1 MLSHLLFTAV
11 AALAAPASHRGDQWV
26 ADWDA
31 AAKLAKESGKDLF
44 VDFTGSDW
52 CGWCIKLH
60 EEVFAHEE
68 FLKGVGEQ
76 FVLVAL
82 DYPQGDEAK
91 AKVPNPERNAELAK
105 QHKIG
110 GYPTILLMTA
120 DGEVFGRTGYREGG
134 AAPYVT
140 HVAELRTSG
149 KAEIAEAKEFEAKF
163 AAATGEEQLKLL
175 DVAIEKLMA
184 LAGESPATA
193 KFSAIARHALTLD
206 ADNKAGRK
214 LKAIKALLHV
224 GDVTADVVGAARE
237 LDPKNENGL
246 LEKVV
251 LAETGN
257 IGSEEELKAAAKKID
272 DLDALGPMK
281 DKEVAMQLYVNAAFW
296 NFQFIKNVEVAKKY
310 SKKVSELGLE
320 INPRLQ
326 QLLDRING
334 S

>member
-11 AALAAPASHRGDQWV
+11 AALAAPASHRGDAWV

-68 FLKGVGEQ
+68 FLKAVGDQ

-91 AKVPNPERNAELAK
+91 AKVPNPARNAELAK
-105 QHKIG
+105 QYKIA
-110 GYPTILLMTA
+110 GYPTILLMTPE
-120 DGEVFGRTGYREGG
+120 GEVFGRSGYREGG

-140 HVAELRTSG
+140 HVAELRTGG
-149 KAEIAEAKEFEAKF
+149 KAALAEAKEFEAKF
-163 AAATGEEQLKLL
+163 AAAKGEEQLKLL
-175 DVAIEKLMA
+175 DAAIEKLQA
-184 LAGESPATA
+184 LEGDAPSAA
-193 KFSAIARHALTLD
+193 KFGAIARHALTLD

-214 LKAIKALLHV
+214 LKAVKALLHV
-224 GDVTADVVGAARE
+224 GDVAEDVVTAARQ
-237 LDPKNENGL
+237 LDPTNADGL
-246 LEKVV
+246 LEQVV
-251 LAETGN
+251 AAETGN
-257 IGSEEELKAAAKKID
+257 IGGPDEIAPAAKKID
-272 DLDALGPMK
+272 ELDALGPIK
-281 DKEVAMQLYVNAAFW
+281 DKELAMQLYVNAAFW
-296 NFQFIKNVEVAKKY
+296 NFQFLKDNVAAKKY
-310 SKKVSELGLE
+310 AKKVSELGLE

>member
-1 MLSHLLFTAV
+1 MLAHLFLTA
-11 AALAAPASHRGDQWV
+11 ATAFASPATHRSDSWV

-60 EEVFAHEE
+60 EEVFSHEE
-68 FLKGVGEQ
+68 FLKGVSDQ

-91 AKVPNPERNAELAK
+91 AKVPNPDRNAELAK
-105 QHKIG
+105 QYKIS
-110 GYPTILLMTA
+110 GYPTVLLMTPE
-120 DGEVFGRTGYREGG
+120 GEVFGRSGYREGG

-140 HVAELRTSG
+140 HITEMRTSG
-149 KAEIAEAKEFEAKF
+149 KAALADAKAFEAKF
-163 AAATGEEQLKLL
+163 AAATGAEKEKLL
-175 DVAIEKLMA
+175 DEAIEKLAA
-184 LAGESPATA
+184 LDGDAPAAA
-193 KFSAIARHALTLD
+193 KFSVIARLALTLD
-206 ADNKAGRK
+206 AENKAGRK
-214 LKAIKALLHV
+214 LKAVKALLHA
-224 GDVTADVVGAARE
+224 GDIAADVVTAARE

-246 LEKVV
+246 LEQVV
-251 LAETGN
+251 LAETGS

-281 DKEVAMQLYVNAAFW
+281 DKEIAMQLYVNAAFW
-296 NFQFIKNVEVAKKY
+296 NFQFLKNSEVAKKY
-310 SKKVSELGLE
+310 AKKVSELGLE
-320 INPRLQ
+320 INPRLKE
-326 QLLDRING
+326 LLDTINA